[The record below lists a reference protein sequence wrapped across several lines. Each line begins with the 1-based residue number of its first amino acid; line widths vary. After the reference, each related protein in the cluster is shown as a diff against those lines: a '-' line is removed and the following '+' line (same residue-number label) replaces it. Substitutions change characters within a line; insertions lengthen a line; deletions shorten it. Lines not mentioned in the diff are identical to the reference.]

1 MWTELVT
8 EELLPLRVWSRMP
21 AIAERFWSDVSV
33 RDVDDMYRRLAA
45 SHDCLA
51 RTGIADLAAT
61 TDRGLAQLGLSAADR
76 ADLAPLIDVLEPVKW
91 YARLLGPAT
100 MAQRAAR
107 QAEDPSARPYD
118 TKTGLTR
125 VVDLLPPESFAARR
139 LAAETEVRA
148 LRATAGGWRRQRA
161 CVRRLARRHPEI
173 AELDGVSAALQDLA
187 DRMERHL
194 DGHSATVPAAALRP
208 HGEYILAVAAGL
220 ADRFAG

>member
-1 MWTELVT
+1 M
-8 EELLPLRVWSRMP
+8 
-21 AIAERFWSDVSV
+21 
-33 RDVDDMYRRLAA
+33 
-45 SHDCLA
+45 
-51 RTGIADLAAT
+51 
-61 TDRGLAQLGLSAADR
+61 
-76 ADLAPLIDVLEPVKW
+76 
-91 YARLLGPAT
+91 
-100 MAQRAAR
+100 
-107 QAEDPSARPYD
+107 
-118 TKTGLTR
+118 
-125 VVDLLPPESFAARR
+125 VDLLPPESFAARR